1 MEVLALTAHK
11 MKNITTGLY
20 KDVSEREKTHNNV
33 VYLTILGK
41 GDESDRDWKVESGD
55 NSFTVTDLANGN
67 KSTHKINSFTYEHNS
82 LIKLSLE

>member
-1 MEVLALTAHK
+1 

-55 NSFTVTDLANGN
+55 NSFTVTDLSNGN
-67 KSTHKINSFTYEHNS
+67 
-82 LIKLSLE
+82 